1 LIESTGWW
9 FLKIAPTQPTPKHY
23 FYAHKYSIKRI
34 IIFFK
39 KMAVFLKNI
48 TVFKSKRRDV
58 LKKRREIFGV

>member
-1 LIESTGWW
+1 MGLN
-9 FLKIAPTQPTPKHY
+9 FLHQRRY

-34 IIFFK
+34 VIFFK